1 MMNKEQNTN
10 TNREIIKLIDYFKS
24 DEHST
29 HGKIRF
35 KGFFSNMTK
44 YGISYLLFDADNSN
58 IAWSVSGKCAKELEK
73 VLPVEWINEIVEIK
87 FYKNYHS
94 RYDIYYVM
102 LEDIPV
108 VVVK

>member
-24 DEHST
+24 DDT
-29 HGKIRF
+29 HGTIRV

-58 IAWSVSGKCAKELEK
+58 VAWSVSGICAKELEK

-87 FYKNYHS
+87 FYKNYSS
-94 RYDIYYVM
+94 RYGIYYVM

>member
-29 HGKIRF
+29 HGIIRF

-44 YGISYLLFDADNSN
+44 YGISYLLFDADNAN
-58 IAWSVSGKCAKELEK
+58 IAWGVSGKCAKELEK

-87 FYKNYHS
+87 FYKNYSS

>member
-29 HGKIRF
+29 HGTIRF
-35 KGFFSNMTK
+35 KGFFRHMTK
-44 YGISYLLFDADNSN
+44 YGISYLLFDADNAN
-58 IAWSVSGKCAKELEK
+58 IAWGVSGKCGKELEK
-73 VLPVEWINEIVEIK
+73 VLPGEWINEIVEIK
-87 FYKNYHS
+87 FCKNYHS

-108 VVVK
+108 IVK